1 MSKQNSNRGF
11 TLQELMIVM
20 AIVTIMSASLLPN
33 INTAMQNY
41 RLKASAEE
49 IASQIQSARYRA
61 RRSNT
66 VCAFLVLPSSRQ
78 FGVDVNGDGNLT
90 VGTDIVLNL
99 NTNVSF
105 SDLSASPPTGSSGSD
120 LLSSGSKTGLGFT
133 PRATLSK
140 IGTDGLPTYGTAVGA
155 NGFAIYL
162 SNTTNRFSAVT
173 ISFTGR
179 VRIWSSGN
187 GSTWI

>member
-1 MSKQNSNRGF
+1 MSLNPKEPSLPSSRSNDGLILAARKPDRGQGESPMSKQNSNRGF

-61 RRSNT
+61 LRSNT

-78 FGVDVNGDGNLT
+78 FGVDV
-90 VGTDIVLNL
+90 
-99 NTNVSF
+99 
-105 SDLSASPPTGSSGSD
+105 
-120 LLSSGSKTGLGFT
+120 
-133 PRATLSK
+133 
-140 IGTDGLPTYGTAVGA
+140 
-155 NGFAIYL
+155 
-162 SNTTNRFSAVT
+162 
-173 ISFTGR
+173 
-179 VRIWSSGN
+179 
-187 GSTWI
+187 